1 MIHKNRQTVFNEV
14 AKAAQSNTNYYI
26 FGRPSQV
33 GLIED
38 LLAYFG
44 ISYKLDFHSESMH
57 RDNLELL
64 RRFIIEDA
72 KDEQIDVIL
81 DFIEHKVSAEELR
94 PNTNHAGDVFV
105 SMPMNKDKCAYVDM
119 IRDGIKRGIETCGLT
134 SYFLD
139 LDAHNENIINKI
151 LLEIRGCRFLVA
163 DFTSQNS
170 GVYYETGY
178 AKALGKTVI
187 HTCKESDFDNVHFD
201 LKQTQFV
208 TWETSE
214 DLTERLSMQIK
225 KSNLKEVK

>member
-1 MIHKNRQTVFNEV
+1 MNKQAVYNEV
-14 AKAAQSNTNYYI
+14 AKTAQSNTNHYT
-26 FGRPSQV
+26 FGLPSQI

-38 LLAYFG
+38 LLSYFG
-44 ISYKLDFHSESMH
+44 ISYKTDFDSESMH

-72 KDEQIDVIL
+72 EEDQVAVIL
-81 DFIEHKVSAEELR
+81 DSIENKVSAEELR

-105 SMPMNKDKCAYVDM
+105 SMPMNKGKYAYVDM

-134 SYFLD
+134 PYFLD
-139 LDAHNENIINKI
+139 LDAHNGNIFNKM

-170 GVYYETGY
+170 GVYYEAGY

-214 DLTERLSMQIK
+214 DLAKRLSMQIK
-225 KSNLKEVK
+225 KSNLGEVK

>member
-1 MIHKNRQTVFNEV
+1 MNKQAVFNEV
-14 AKAAQSNTNYYI
+14 AKTAQSNTNYYT
-26 FGRPSQV
+26 FRLPSQI

-38 LLAYFG
+38 LLSYFG
-44 ISYKLDFHSESMH
+44 ISYKLDFHSENMH

-72 KDEQIDVIL
+72 KDEQMAVIL

-94 PNTNHAGDVFV
+94 TNTNHAGDVLV
-105 SMPMNKDKCAYVDM
+105 SMPMNKRKCDYVEM
-119 IRDGIKRGIETCGLT
+119 IRDGVKREIEACGLK

-139 LDAHNENIINKI
+139 LDAHNGNISNKK

-170 GVYYETGY
+170 GVYYEAGY
-178 AKALGKTVI
+178 AKALSKTVI
-187 HTCKESDFDNVHFD
+187 HTCKASDFDNVHFD

-208 TWETSE
+208 TRETSE
-214 DLTERLSMQIK
+214 DLAKRLSMQIK